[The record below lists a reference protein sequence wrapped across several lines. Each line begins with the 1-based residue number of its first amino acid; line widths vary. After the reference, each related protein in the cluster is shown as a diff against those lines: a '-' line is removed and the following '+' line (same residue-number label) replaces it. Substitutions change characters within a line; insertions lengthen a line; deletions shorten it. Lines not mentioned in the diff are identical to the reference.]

1 VSVTD
6 GCIAASGAAD
16 GLNGKMTFYSEE
28 DGTLRQVN
36 VAPTAVERKAYETW
50 LEAETAWAS
59 ANRADELAQAE
70 GYSQEAGE
78 MAVQLCKEYAA
89 TMHAQSQDPV
99 AVIQAWFD
107 VINDGDL
114 DAAMTL
120 MTPDAVIPGTG
131 APSRPA
137 RNVVDWWID
146 MESHFGAPDCQ
157 QAGDRLACDFMMIDN
172 GCVVASGY
180 TVSDSLRYTFDIQ
193 DGKIHRLDK
202 VSIVPVGDD
211 VSRYYKWLEEEMA
224 WASVH
229 HAEELA
235 GIDWDSYST
244 GGGDIVVKLCQE
256 YAETL
261 K

>member
-1 VSVTD
+1 
-6 GCIAASGAAD
+6 
-16 GLNGKMTFYSEE
+16 
-28 DGTLRQVN
+28 
-36 VAPTAVERKAYETW
+36 
-50 LEAETAWAS
+50 
-59 ANRADELAQAE
+59 
-70 GYSQEAGE
+70 
-78 MAVQLCKEYAA
+78 
-89 TMHAQSQDPV
+89 
-99 AVIQAWFD
+99 
-107 VINDGDL
+107 
-114 DAAMTL
+114 
-120 MTPDAVIPGTG
+120 
-131 APSRPA
+131 
-137 RNVVDWWID
+137 
-146 MESHFGAPDCQ
+146 
-157 QAGDRLACDFMMIDN
+157 
-172 GCVVASGY
+172 
-180 TVSDSLRYTFDIQ
+180 VSDSLRYTFDIQ